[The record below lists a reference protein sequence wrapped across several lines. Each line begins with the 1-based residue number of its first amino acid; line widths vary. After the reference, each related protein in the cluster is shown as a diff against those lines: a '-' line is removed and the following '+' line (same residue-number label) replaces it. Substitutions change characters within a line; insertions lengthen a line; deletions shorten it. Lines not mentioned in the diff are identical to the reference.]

1 MFFRSLIFYFVFY
14 SWTTFFFTLFSP
26 VRFFKRKLTVSVS
39 KIWSNSVMKLTKLI
53 LGIEFL
59 VEGKDN
65 IPKKGPYIVA
75 SNHQCAWET
84 FFLYFYFDDPVF
96 LLKKELIKTP
106 ILSGYF
112 RKLGFIFIDRDK
124 GYSSLKLVLKSVDK
138 LIKSGINTFLIFPQG
153 TRVNV
158 FQKVNLNPGFYA
170 IHKSLGIPIVPI
182 NHDAGKFWINKSFK
196 KNSGVIKVKIFPPI
210 KNLSN
215 KKVVLKKLEKIF
227 SSPT

>member
-1 MFFRSLIFYFVFY
+1 
-14 SWTTFFFTLFSP
+14 
-26 VRFFKRKLTVSVS
+26 
-39 KIWSNSVMKLTKLI
+39 MKLTKLI